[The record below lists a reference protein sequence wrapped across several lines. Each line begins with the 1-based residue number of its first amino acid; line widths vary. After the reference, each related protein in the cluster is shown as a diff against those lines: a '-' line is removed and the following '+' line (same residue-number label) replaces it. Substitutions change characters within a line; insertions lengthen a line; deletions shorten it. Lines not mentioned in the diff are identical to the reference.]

1 MDIQTTTGC
10 IYNDFDMKCPYCGC
24 TTSKVVD
31 KRDNNEESTTRRRRQ
46 CLRCGRRYTTYER
59 IEKVDIS
66 IEKKDG
72 SLENFDSQ
80 KLKKGIMKAIDQKRI
95 PEEDIDEFCEEVERR
110 VLTSPEPLNS
120 NEIGNM
126 VLTWLRTKD
135 PLAYM
140 RFASIYKNFE
150 SIKDFKEELNNII

>member
-1 MDIQTTTGC
+1 
-10 IYNDFDMKCPYCGC
+10 MKCPYCGC

-31 KRDNNEESTTRRRRQ
+31 KRDNNEDGTTRRRRQ

-72 SLENFDSQ
+72 SLENFDCE
-80 KLKKGIMKAIDQKRI
+80 KLKKGILKAVDKKRI
-95 PEEDIDEFCEEVERR
+95 PLEDIEDFCEEVERR
-110 VLTSPEPLNS
+110 VLTSPQPLTS
-120 NEIGNM
+120 IEIGNI
-126 VLTWLRTKD
+126 VLNWLRTKD

-140 RFASIYKNFE
+140 RFASVYKDFE
-150 SIKDFKEELNNII
+150 SIKDFKEELQNVI

>member
-1 MDIQTTTGC
+1 
-10 IYNDFDMKCPYCGC
+10 MKCPYCGC

-31 KRDNNEESTTRRRRQ
+31 KRDNNEEGTTRRRRQ

-66 IEKKDG
+66 IQKKDG
-72 SLENFDSQ
+72 SLENFDSE
-80 KLKKGIMKAIDQKRI
+80 KLKKGILKAVDPKRI
-95 PEEDIDEFCEEVERR
+95 PLEDIEEFCEDVERR
-110 VLTSPEPLNS
+110 VLTSPQQIS
-120 NEIGNM
+120 TAQIGQM

-140 RFASIYKNFE
+140 RFASVYKNFE
-150 SIKDFKEELNNII
+150 SIKDFKEELENVI

>member
-1 MDIQTTTGC
+1 
-10 IYNDFDMKCPYCGC
+10 MKCPYCGC

-31 KRDNNEESTTRRRRQ
+31 KRDNNEEGTTRRRRQ

-59 IEKVDIS
+59 IERVDVS

-72 SLENFDSQ
+72 SLENFDLE
-80 KLKKGIMKAIDQKRI
+80 KLKKGILKAVDPKRI
-95 PEEDIDEFCEEVERR
+95 PLEDIEEFCEDTERR
-110 VLTSPEPLNS
+110 VLTSPQPIS
-120 NEIGNM
+120 STKIGKM

-150 SIKDFKEELNNII
+150 SIKDFKEELENVT

>member
-1 MDIQTTTGC
+1 
-10 IYNDFDMKCPYCGC
+10 MKCPYCGC

-31 KRDNNEESTTRRRRQ
+31 KRDNNEEGTTRRRRQ
-46 CLRCGRRYTTYER
+46 CLRCGRRYTTYEK

-66 IEKKDG
+66 IVKKDG
-72 SLENFDSQ
+72 SLETFNCE

-95 PEEDIDEFCEEVERR
+95 SEEEIDEFCEEVKRK
-110 VLTSPEPLNS
+110 VLTNPESLTS
-120 NEIGNM
+120 TKIGNM
-126 VLTWLRTKD
+126 VLDWLKNKD

-150 SIKDFKEELNNII
+150 SIKDFKNELENII